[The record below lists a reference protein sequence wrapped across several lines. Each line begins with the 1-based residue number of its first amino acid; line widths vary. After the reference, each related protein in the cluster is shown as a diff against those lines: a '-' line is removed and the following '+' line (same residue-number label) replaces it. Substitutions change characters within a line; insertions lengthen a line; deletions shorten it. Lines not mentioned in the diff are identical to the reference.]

1 MKMQDLQKITG
12 YMGGLTPSAT
22 LAITAKA
29 KALKAEGL
37 DVCSMAAGE
46 PDFDTPKAVKDA
58 CIQALN
64 ESKVYYTPASGLPE
78 LRKLVAKKFTEE
90 NNIPCTFE
98 QCVVAP
104 GAKFSVFS
112 AIAAL
117 CGPGDEVIIPAPFW
131 LSYPEM
137 VDTTGAKPVIV
148 NTKAENNFE
157 LVPEELEAAV
167 TEKTKLMIL
176 TTPSNPTGAVYS
188 REKLEAIANIAVKHN
203 FMILADEIYEKL
215 VYDADKPHIS
225 IASLSEEIRNLT
237 ITVNGCSKA
246 YSMTGWRIG
255 FLTAPLWLAKR
266 IIAFQSHTTSN
277 VTTFAQYGA
286 IAALEGKAD
295 ADIENM
301 RQAFAK
307 RRDLIYSLVSKID
320 GIKCLRPQGAFY
332 LLCDISAFGMGS
344 DEFCTR
350 LLEEEKLAAIPCS
363 SFGAD
368 NMIRFSYAC
377 SEENIRK
384 AAERLQ
390 SFVAKL
396 AK

>member
-1 MKMQDLQKITG
+1 MQDLQKVSG

-29 KALKAEGL
+29 KALKAEGM

-46 PDFDTPKAVKDA
+46 PDFDTPKAIKDA

-64 ESKVYYTPASGLPE
+64 DSKVYYTPASGLPE

-137 VDTTGAKPVIV
+137 VATTGAKAVIV

-157 LVPEELEAAV
+157 LDPAELEAAV
-167 TEKTKLMIL
+167 TERTKLMIL

-188 REKLEAIANIAVKHN
+188 RTKLEAIANIAVKNN

-215 VYDADKPHIS
+215 VYDADKPHVS

-255 FLTAPLWLAKR
+255 YLTAPLWLAKR

-286 IAALEGKAD
+286 IAALEGKAN
-295 ADIENM
+295 ADIEAM

-307 RRDLIYSLVSKID
+307 RRDLIYSLVSTIP
-320 GIKCLRPQGAFY
+320 GVKCLRPQGAFY

-377 SEENIRK
+377 SEELIKKSLGRIK
-384 AAERLQ
+384 D
-390 SFVAKL
+390 FCGKL
-396 AK
+396 

>member
-1 MKMQDLQKITG
+1 MQDLQKVSG
-12 YMGGLTPSAT
+12 FMGGLTPSAT

-29 KALKAEGL
+29 KALKAEGM

-46 PDFDTPKAVKDA
+46 PDFDTPKAIKDA

-64 ESKVYYTPASGLPE
+64 DSKVYYTPASGLPE

-137 VDTTGAKPVIV
+137 VKTTGAKVVIV

-157 LVPEELEAAV
+157 LDPAELEAAV
-167 TEKTKLMIL
+167 TDKTKLMIL

-188 REKLEAIANIAVKHN
+188 RSKLEAIAEIAVKNN

-225 IASLSEEIRNLT
+225 IASLSEAVRNLT

-255 FLTAPLWLAKR
+255 YLTAPLWLAKR

-286 IAALEGKAD
+286 IAALEGKAND
-295 ADIENM
+295 DIEAM

-307 RRDLIYSLVSKID
+307 RRDLIYSLVSAIP
-320 GIKCLRPQGAFY
+320 GVKCLRPQGAFY

-377 SEENIRK
+377 SEENIRQ
-384 AAERLQ
+384 AADRLQ
-390 SFVAKL
+390 KFVSKL
-396 AK
+396 NK

>member
-1 MKMQDLQKITG
+1 
-12 YMGGLTPSAT
+12 MGGLTPSAT

-137 VDTTGAKPVIV
+137 VNTTGAKPVIV

-188 REKLEAIANIAVKHN
+188 KAKLEAIANIAVKHN

-396 AK
+396 NK

>member
-1 MKMQDLQKITG
+1 MQDLQKITG
-12 YMGGLTPSAT
+12 FMGGLTPSAT

-46 PDFDTPKAVKDA
+46 PDFDTPKAIKDA

-64 ESKVYYTPASGLPE
+64 DSKVYYTPASGLPE

-137 VDTTGAKPVIV
+137 VKTTGAKVVIV

-157 LVPEELEAAV
+157 LDPAELEAAV
-167 TEKTKLMIL
+167 TDKTKLMIL

-188 REKLEAIANIAVKHN
+188 RSKLEAIAEIAVKNN

-225 IASLSEEIRNLT
+225 IASLSEAVRNLT

-255 FLTAPLWLAKR
+255 YLTAPLWLAKR

-286 IAALEGKAD
+286 IAALEGKAND
-295 ADIENM
+295 DIEAM

-307 RRDLIYSLVSKID
+307 RRDLIYSLVSEIP
-320 GIKCLRPQGAFY
+320 GVKCLRPQGAFY

-350 LLEEEKLAAIPCS
+350 LLEEEQLAAIPCS

-377 SEENIRK
+377 SEENIRQ
-384 AAERLQ
+384 AAERLAK
-390 SFVAKL
+390 FVAKL
-396 AK
+396 SK

>member
-1 MKMQDLQKITG
+1 MQDLQKITG
-12 YMGGLTPSAT
+12 FMGGLTPSAT

-137 VDTTGAKPVIV
+137 VSTTGAKPVIV

-188 REKLEAIANIAVKHN
+188 KAKLEAIANIAVKHN

-295 ADIENM
+295 ADIESM

-384 AAERLQ
+384 AAERLEK
-390 SFVAKL
+390 FVAKL

>member
-1 MKMQDLQKITG
+1 MQDLQNISG
-12 YMGGLTPSAT
+12 FMGGLTPSAT

-46 PDFDTPKAVKDA
+46 PDFDTPKAIKEA

-78 LRKLVAKKFTEE
+78 LRKLVAKKFTED

-137 VDTTGAKPVIV
+137 VKTTGAVPVIV

-188 REKLEAIANIAVKHN
+188 KEKLEAIANIAVKHN

-225 IASLSEEIRNLT
+225 IASLSEAIRNLT

-301 RQAFAK
+301 RQAFAV
-307 RRDLIYSLVSKID
+307 RRDLIYSLVSKIP

-390 SFVAKL
+390 NFVKKL
-396 AK
+396 GK

>member
-1 MKMQDLQKITG
+1 
-12 YMGGLTPSAT
+12 MGGLTPSAT

-137 VDTTGAKPVIV
+137 VNTTGAKPVIV

-188 REKLEAIANIAVKHN
+188 RAKLEAIANIAVKHN

-396 AK
+396 NK

>member
-1 MKMQDLQKITG
+1 MQDLQKISG

-29 KALKAEGL
+29 KALKAEGM

-46 PDFDTPKAVKDA
+46 PDFDTPKAIKDA

-64 ESKVYYTPASGLPE
+64 DSKVYYTPASGLPE

-137 VDTTGAKPVIV
+137 VATTGAKSVIV

-157 LVPEELEAAV
+157 LDPAELEAAV

-188 REKLEAIANIAVKHN
+188 RAKLEAIANIAVKHN

-215 VYDADKPHIS
+215 VYDADQPHIS

-295 ADIENM
+295 ADIEAM

-307 RRDLIYSLVSKID
+307 RRDLIYSLVSVIP
-320 GIKCLRPQGAFY
+320 GVKCLRPQGAFY

-377 SEENIRK
+377 SEDNIRQ
-384 AAERLQ
+384 AAERLAR
-390 SFVAKL
+390 FVAKL

>member
-1 MKMQDLQKITG
+1 MQDLQKVSG
-12 YMGGLTPSAT
+12 FMGGLTPSAT

-64 ESKVYYTPASGLPE
+64 DSKVYYTPASGLPE

-90 NNIPCTFE
+90 NHIPCTFE

-137 VDTTGAKPVIV
+137 VATTGAKSVIV

-167 TEKTKLMIL
+167 TDNTKLLIL

-188 REKLEAIANIAVKHN
+188 RAKLEAIADIAVKHN
-203 FMILADEIYEKL
+203 FMVLADEIYEKL

-377 SEENIRK
+377 SEDNIRK

>member
-1 MKMQDLQKITG
+1 MQDLQKITG
-12 YMGGLTPSAT
+12 FMGGLTPSAT

-137 VDTTGAKPVIV
+137 VNTTGAKPVIV

-307 RRDLIYSLVSKID
+307 RRDLIYSLVSKIE

-377 SEENIRK
+377 SEDNIRK

-396 AK
+396 CK

>member
-1 MKMQDLQKITG
+1 MQDLQKITG

-137 VDTTGAKPVIV
+137 VSTTGAKPVIV

-188 REKLEAIANIAVKHN
+188 KAKLEAISNIAVKHN

-384 AAERLQ
+384 AAERLEK
-390 SFVAKL
+390 FVAKL

>member
-1 MKMQDLQKITG
+1 
-12 YMGGLTPSAT
+12 MGGLTPSAT

-137 VDTTGAKPVIV
+137 VSTTGAKPVIV

-188 REKLEAIANIAVKHN
+188 KAKLEAIANIAVKHN

-255 FLTAPLWLAKR
+255 YLTAPLWLAKR

-307 RRDLIYSLVSKID
+307 RRDLIYSLVNKID

>member
-1 MKMQDLQKITG
+1 MLDLQKISG

-46 PDFDTPKAVKDA
+46 PDFDTPKAIKDA

-64 ESKVYYTPASGLPE
+64 DSKVYYTPASGLPE
-78 LRKLVAKKFTEE
+78 LRKLVAKKFTED

-137 VDTTGAKPVIV
+137 VKTTGAVPVIV

-188 REKLEAIANIAVKHN
+188 KEKLEAIANIAVKHN

-225 IASLSEEIRNLT
+225 IASLSEAIRNLT

-301 RQAFAK
+301 RQAFAA
-307 RRDLIYSLVSKID
+307 RRDLIYSLVSKIP

-377 SEENIRK
+377 SEENIRT

-390 SFVAKL
+390 KFVEKL
-396 AK
+396 SK

>member
-1 MKMQDLQKITG
+1 MQDLQKVSG
-12 YMGGLTPSAT
+12 FMGGLTPSAT

-46 PDFDTPKAVKDA
+46 PDFDTPVAIKNA

-137 VDTTGAKPVIV
+137 VKTTGAKVVIV

-167 TEKTKLMIL
+167 TENTKLLIL

-188 REKLEAIANIAVKHN
+188 RSKLEAIANIAVKNN

-215 VYDADKPHIS
+215 TYDADKPHIS
-225 IASLSEEIRNLT
+225 IASLSEEIRNRT

-255 FLTAPLWLAKR
+255 YLTAPLWLAKR

-286 IAALEGKAD
+286 IAALEGKAND
-295 ADIENM
+295 DIEAM
-301 RQAFAK
+301 RQEFAK
-307 RRDLIYSLVSKID
+307 RRDLIYSLVSPIP
-320 GIKCLRPQGAFY
+320 GVKCLRPQGAFY
-332 LLCDISAFGMGS
+332 LLCDISSFNMGS

-368 NMIRFSYAC
+368 GMIRFSYAC
-377 SEENIRK
+377 SEENIRQ
-384 AAERLQ
+384 AAERLAR
-390 SFVAKL
+390 FVAKL
-396 AK
+396 QK

>member
-1 MKMQDLQKITG
+1 MQDLQKVSG

-46 PDFDTPKAVKDA
+46 PDFDTPQAIKDA

-64 ESKVYYTPASGLPE
+64 DSKVYYTPASGLPE

-137 VDTTGAKPVIV
+137 VHTTGAKVVIV

-188 REKLEAIANIAVKHN
+188 KAKLEAIANIAVKHN

-225 IASLSEEIRNLT
+225 IASLSEAIRNLT

-246 YSMTGWRIG
+246 YSMTGWRVG
-255 FLTAPLWLAKR
+255 YLTAPLWLAKR

-295 ADIENM
+295 ADIEAM
-301 RQAFAK
+301 RKAFAA
-307 RRDLIYSLVSKID
+307 RRDLIYSLVSTIP

-332 LLCDISAFGMGS
+332 LLCDITAFGMSS

-363 SFGAD
+363 SFGAEG
-368 NMIRFSYAC
+368 MIRLSYAC
-377 SEENIRK
+377 SEDNIRQ
-384 AAERLQ
+384 AAKRLAA
-390 SFVAKL
+390 FVEKL
-396 AK
+396 NK

>member
-78 LRKLVAKKFTEE
+78 LRKLVAKKFTED

-137 VDTTGAKPVIV
+137 VSTTGAKPVIV

-215 VYDADKPHIS
+215 VYDADKPHVS
-225 IASLSEEIRNLT
+225 IASLSEAIRNLT

-255 FLTAPLWLAKR
+255 YLTAPLWLAKR

-377 SEENIRK
+377 SEDNIRK

-390 SFVAKL
+390 NFVAKL

>member
-1 MKMQDLQKITG
+1 
-12 YMGGLTPSAT
+12 MGGLTPSAT

-78 LRKLVAKKFTEE
+78 LRKLVAKKFTED

-137 VDTTGAKPVIV
+137 VSTTGAKPVIV

-188 REKLEAIANIAVKHN
+188 KVKLEAIANIAVKHN

-307 RRDLIYSLVSKID
+307 RRDLIYSLVSKIE

>member
-1 MKMQDLQKITG
+1 MQDLQKING

-137 VDTTGAKPVIV
+137 VSTTGAKPVIV

-188 REKLEAIANIAVKHN
+188 KAKLEAIANIAVKHN

-295 ADIENM
+295 ADIEAM

>member
-1 MKMQDLQKITG
+1 MQDLQKITG
-12 YMGGLTPSAT
+12 FMGGLTPSAT

-137 VDTTGAKPVIV
+137 VNTTGAKPVIV

-377 SEENIRK
+377 SEDNIRK
-384 AAERLQ
+384 AAERLGN
-390 SFVAKL
+390 FVAKL
-396 AK
+396 NK

>member
-1 MKMQDLQKITG
+1 MQNLQEISG

-46 PDFDTPKAVKDA
+46 PDFDTPKAIKDA

-64 ESKVYYTPASGLPE
+64 DSKVYYTPASGLPE
-78 LRKLVAKKFTEE
+78 LRKLVAKKFTED

-137 VDTTGAKPVIV
+137 VKTTGAKVVII

-167 TEKTKLMIL
+167 TERTKLMIL

-188 REKLEAIANIAVKHN
+188 KAKLEAIANIAVKHN

-255 FLTAPLWLAKR
+255 YLTAPLWLAKR

-295 ADIENM
+295 DDIENM

-307 RRDLIYSLVSKID
+307 RRDLIYSLVSQIP
-320 GIKCLRPQGAFY
+320 GVKCLRPQGAFY

-377 SEENIRK
+377 SEENIRQ
-384 AAERLQ
+384 AAIRLQ
-390 SFVAKL
+390 KFVEKL
-396 AK
+396 SK

>member
-1 MKMQDLQKITG
+1 MQDLQKITG
-12 YMGGLTPSAT
+12 FMGGLTPSAT

-137 VDTTGAKPVIV
+137 VSTTGAKPVIV

-188 REKLEAIANIAVKHN
+188 KAKLEAIANIAVKHN

-295 ADIENM
+295 ADIESM

-384 AAERLQ
+384 AAERLEK
-390 SFVAKL
+390 FVAKL
-396 AK
+396 AR

>member
-1 MKMQDLQKITG
+1 MQDLQKITG

-137 VDTTGAKPVIV
+137 VNTTGAKPVIV

-188 REKLEAIANIAVKHN
+188 RAKLEAIANIAVKHN

-396 AK
+396 NK

>member
-1 MKMQDLQKITG
+1 
-12 YMGGLTPSAT
+12 
-22 LAITAKA
+22 
-29 KALKAEGL
+29 
-37 DVCSMAAGE
+37 MAAGE
-46 PDFDTPKAVKDA
+46 PDFDTPKAIKDA

-64 ESKVYYTPASGLPE
+64 DSKVYYTPASGLPE

-137 VDTTGAKPVIV
+137 VKTTGAKVVIV

-157 LVPEELEAAV
+157 LDPAELEAAV
-167 TEKTKLMIL
+167 TDKTKLMIL

-188 REKLEAIANIAVKHN
+188 RSKLEAIAEIAVKNN

-225 IASLSEEIRNLT
+225 IASLSEAVRNLT

-255 FLTAPLWLAKR
+255 YLTAPLWLAKR

-286 IAALEGKAD
+286 IAALEGKAND
-295 ADIENM
+295 DIEAM

-307 RRDLIYSLVSKID
+307 RRDLIYSLVSEIP
-320 GIKCLRPQGAFY
+320 GVKCLRPQGAFY

-350 LLEEEKLAAIPCS
+350 LLEEEQLAAIPCS

-377 SEENIRK
+377 SEENIRQ
-384 AAERLQ
+384 AAERLAK
-390 SFVAKL
+390 FVAKL
-396 AK
+396 SK

>member
-1 MKMQDLQKITG
+1 MQDLQKING

-78 LRKLVAKKFTEE
+78 LRKLVAKKFTED

-137 VDTTGAKPVIV
+137 VSTTGAKPVIV

-307 RRDLIYSLVSKID
+307 RRDLIYSLVSKIE

>member
-1 MKMQDLQKITG
+1 MQDLQKVSG

-29 KALKAEGL
+29 KALKAEGM

-46 PDFDTPKAVKDA
+46 PDFDTPKAIKDA

-64 ESKVYYTPASGLPE
+64 DSKVYYTPASGLPE

-137 VDTTGAKPVIV
+137 VATTGAKAVIV

-157 LVPEELEAAV
+157 LDPAELEAAV
-167 TEKTKLMIL
+167 TERTKLMIL

-188 REKLEAIANIAVKHN
+188 RTKLEAIANIAVKNN

-215 VYDADKPHIS
+215 VYDADKPHVS

-255 FLTAPLWLAKR
+255 YLTAPLWLAKR

-286 IAALEGKAD
+286 IAALEGKAND
-295 ADIENM
+295 DIEAM

-307 RRDLIYSLVSKID
+307 RRDLIYSLVSTIP
-320 GIKCLRPQGAFY
+320 GVKCLRPQGAFY

-377 SEENIRK
+377 SEDNIRQ
-384 AAERLQ
+384 AAARLAA
-390 SFVAKL
+390 FTTKL
-396 AK
+396 QK

>member
-1 MKMQDLQKITG
+1 MQDLQKITG

-137 VDTTGAKPVIV
+137 VSTTGAKPVIV

-188 REKLEAIANIAVKHN
+188 KAKLEAIANIAVKHN

-255 FLTAPLWLAKR
+255 YLTAPLWLAKR